1 MFMNKMQ
8 SELVMKKEIL
18 RLRALSILIER
29 DVRKSA
35 IERNMNPSKKTLLS
49 TLVTCDPEN
58 KRPHLS

>member
-1 MFMNKMQ
+1 
-8 SELVMKKEIL
+8 MKKEIL

-35 IERNMNPSKKTLLS
+35 IERNMNPSKKTPLS